1 MIILLP
7 NNHVKMA
14 FQVGLFSGAFIVLV
28 IAVVLSVIFY
38 EPSGSESGLSTVP
51 PKPGMED
58 DKSNKPYNDWR
69 IVVRLYRG
77 PLLVIIFMFLMGIN
91 VYGWR

>member
-1 MIILLP
+1 M
-7 NNHVKMA
+7 
-14 FQVGLFSGAFIVLV
+14 
-28 IAVVLSVIFY
+28 VLSVIFY
-38 EPSGSESGLSTVP
+38 EPSGSETGLSTVP
-51 PKPGMED
+51 PKPGMEGD
-58 DKSNKPYNDWR
+58 ATMKPYNDWR

>member
-1 MIILLP
+1 MP
-7 NNHVKMA
+7 YHDSYYVDA
-14 FQVGLFSGAFIVLV
+14 FFQVGLFSGAFIVLV

-38 EPSGSESGLSTVP
+38 EPGGSETGLSTVP
-51 PKPGMED
+51 PKPGMEGD
-58 DKSNKPYNDWR
+58 ATMKPYNDWR

>member
-1 MIILLP
+1 M
-7 NNHVKMA
+7 
-14 FQVGLFSGAFIVLV
+14 
-28 IAVVLSVIFY
+28 VLSVIFY
-38 EPSGSESGLSTVP
+38 EPQNESGLSSVP

-58 DKSNKPYNDWR
+58 DMSNKPYNDWR

-91 VYGWR
+91 VYGWRLETFES

>member
-1 MIILLP
+1 M
-7 NNHVKMA
+7 
-14 FQVGLFSGAFIVLV
+14 

-38 EPSGSESGLSTVP
+38 EPSGSEIVGLSTVP

-58 DKSNKPYNDWR
+58 DTNKKPYNDWR

>member
-1 MIILLP
+1 M
-7 NNHVKMA
+7 
-14 FQVGLFSGAFIVLV
+14 
-28 IAVVLSVIFY
+28 VLSVIFY
-38 EPSGSESGLSTVP
+38 EPQNESGLSSVP

-58 DKSNKPYNDWR
+58 DESNKPYNDWR

-91 VYGWR
+91 VYGWRLETYIPIIYSVLLTFFIQING